1 MRASCD
7 IVVTPRNCVTI
18 FTPQGGAVV
27 MRVSVNSISAFDQ
40 VTLKDFKQDLDPL
53 ICFGFQMNQ
62 TSQIPIEHEQ
72 VGLSS
77 P

>member
-1 MRASCD
+1 
-7 IVVTPRNCVTI
+7 
-18 FTPQGGAVV
+18 

-62 TSQIPIEHEQ
+62 TSQIPIEHEK

>member
-1 MRASCD
+1 
-7 IVVTPRNCVTI
+7 
-18 FTPQGGAVV
+18 
-27 MRVSVNSISAFDQ
+27 MRVSINSISAFDQ

-62 TSQIPIEHEQ
+62 TSQIPIGHEN
-72 VGLSS
+72 VVLSS

>member
-1 MRASCD
+1 
-7 IVVTPRNCVTI
+7 
-18 FTPQGGAVV
+18 
-27 MRVSVNSISAFDQ
+27 MRVSVGSTSAIDQ

-53 ICFGFQMNQ
+53 ICLGFQMNQ
-62 TSQIPIEHEQ
+62 TSQIPIEHEK